1 MTANTALPLSPT
13 VLATLPNPCY
23 VMDRALLNRNLDIL
37 ARVREEAGVEII
49 LALKGFAMWK
59 AFPFLR
65 EKGFTRATASSLNE
79 ARLAFEEMGTPAYTY
94 TPAYT
99 QEDISEIARLSSH
112 LTFNSLNQ
120 LSRWTETARKA
131 NGTLS
136 TGLRV
141 NPEISSVGTDLYNP
155 CVPGSRLGVRVCDLP
170 DPQTLC
176 QGSAPVNGFHCHAL
190 CESDAESSC
199 NLIDRFEE
207 RFASYIPFLKWVN
220 FGGGHLMTRQGYD
233 LPRLIARLKAF
244 RQKWPHLH
252 VILEPGAAFVW
263 ETGYLLARVEDVV
276 HNGGE
281 TPVAIMNVSFT
292 AHMPDCLEMPYMAK
306 IHGAI
311 HEGQTP
317 APDAEAYP
325 YRYRL
330 GGNSCLAGDY
340 MGDWWFGKPLEAGS
354 LLLFND
360 MIHYTF
366 VKTTMFNGVHHPA
379 LCIVEGDRILFRRD
393 FTYPDFRARLS

>member
-1 MTANTALPLSPT
+1 MIPDTLPLSPA
-13 VLATLPNPCY
+13 LLSALPNPCY
-23 VMDRALLNRNLDIL
+23 VLDKALLDRNLNTL
-37 ARVREEAGVEII
+37 ARVRDEAGVEII

-99 QEDISEIARLSSH
+99 QEDATEIARLSSH

-120 LSRWTETARKA
+120 LTRCGQKMRQA
-131 NGTLS
+131 NSEVSL
-136 TGLRV
+136 GLRV
-141 NPEISSVGTDLYNP
+141 NPELSSVGTDLYNP

-170 DPQTLC
+170 SPQALC
-176 QGSAPVNGFHCHAL
+176 KGDIPVEGFHCHAL

-207 RFASYIPFLKWVN
+207 RFAAYIPFLKWVN
-220 FGGGHLMTRQGYD
+220 FGGGHLMTRQNYD

-244 RQKWPHLH
+244 REKWPHLH

-276 HNGGE
+276 HNGGD

-306 IHGAI
+306 VYGAVY
-311 HEGQTP
+311 EGQVS
-317 APDAEAYP
+317 DRSAYKH
-325 YRYRL
+325 RYRL

-340 MGDWWFGKPLEAGS
+340 MGDWFFKKPLEAGS
-354 LLLFND
+354 ILLFND

-366 VKTTMFNGVHHPA
+366 VKTTMFNGVHHPS
-379 LCIVEGDRILFRRD
+379 LCIVEDNRILFRRD
-393 FTYPDFRARLS
+393 FSYPDFKSRLS